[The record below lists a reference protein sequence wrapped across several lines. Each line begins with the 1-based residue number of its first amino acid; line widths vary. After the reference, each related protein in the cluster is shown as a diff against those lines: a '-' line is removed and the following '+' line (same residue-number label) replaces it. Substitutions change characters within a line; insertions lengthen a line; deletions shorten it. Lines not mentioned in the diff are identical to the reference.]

1 MLNNSKWKNAF
12 RLPGILLAAVLTVL
26 CASSVAPV
34 QAQET
39 IRIGL
44 PTKTYYPT
52 IIAETAVRQ
61 KLFEKEGIK
70 AELTIYR
77 SGSETFE
84 AMAAG
89 AADLQL
95 NSAALVAAGRKKG
108 VMTKAVGGA
117 ALGYYGWYLMVKADS
132 KVTQI
137 SELEGKKV
145 GITAAGSAS
154 DVLGRWTMQDRKVKY
169 TTVPLGGGGLVPN
182 MLSGNVDAVVLYSP
196 LSFKIMQEK
205 QGRSLLDFGVE
216 VQPHLSGL
224 WIAPDKF
231 IQDKPQVVQKAVN
244 ALFGA
249 VVFLQ
254 DKANRADAIKL
265 IAEIDEIA
273 PQVAEAELD
282 GNLAKMST
290 TGEMNDQWMGRAL
303 ELAKL
308 VGMTDL
314 APMQDIYVTNFKPV
328 PTKK

>member
-1 MLNNSKWKNAF
+1 MLNMPKWKSA
-12 RLPGILLAAVLTVL
+12 RRHALSAAALALCLAGAVP
-26 CASSVAPV
+26 S

-52 IIAETAVRQ
+52 IIAETALRQ
-61 KLFEKEGIK
+61 GLFAKEGIK

-95 NSAALVAAGRKKG
+95 NSAALVAAGRRKG
-108 VMTKAVGGA
+108 VQTKAVAGA

-132 KVTQI
+132 KI
-137 SELEGKKV
+137 NEIAELEGKKV

-154 DVLGRWTMQDRKVKY
+154 DVLGRWTMQDRKVKF
-169 TTVPLGGGGLVPN
+169 TAVPLGGGGLVPN
-182 MLSGNVDAVVLYSP
+182 LLSGNVEAVVLYSP
-196 LSFKIMQEK
+196 LSFKVMQEK
-205 QGRSLLDFGVE
+205 QARSLMDFGAE
-216 VQPHLSGL
+216 VKPHLSGL
-224 WIAPDKF
+224 WIASDKF

-254 DKANRADAIKL
+254 DKANRAEAIKL

-282 GNLAKMST
+282 GNLSKMST
-290 TGEMNDQWMGRAL
+290 TGEMTEEWLSRAL
-303 ELAKL
+303 DLARL

-314 APMQDIYVTNFKPV
+314 APVQDIYASNFKVV

>member
-1 MLNNSKWKNAF
+1 MLNMLQWNSTRRYA
-12 RLPGILLAAVLTVL
+12 LGAAALALCITGPAPG
-26 CASSVAPV
+26 

-52 IIAETAVRQ
+52 IIAETALRQ
-61 KLFEKEGIK
+61 GLFAKEGIK

-95 NSAALVAAGRKKG
+95 NSAALVAAGRRKG
-108 VMTKAVGGA
+108 VQTKAVAGA

-132 KVTQI
+132 KI
-137 SELEGKKV
+137 NEIAELEGKKV

-154 DVLGRWTMQDRKVKY
+154 DVLGRWTMQDRKVKF
-169 TTVPLGGGGLVPN
+169 TAVPLGGGGLVPN
-182 MLSGNVDAVVLYSP
+182 LLSGNVEAVVLYSP
-196 LSFKIMQEK
+196 LSFMVMQEK
-205 QGRSLLDFGVE
+205 QARSLMDFGAE
-216 VQPHLSGL
+216 VKPHLSGL
-224 WIAPDKF
+224 WIASDKF

-254 DKANRADAIKL
+254 DKANRAEAIKL

-282 GNLAKMST
+282 GNLSKMST
-290 TGEMNDQWMGRAL
+290 TGEMTEEWLSRAL
-303 ELAKL
+303 DLARL

-314 APMQDIYVTNFKPV
+314 APVQDIYASNFKVV

>member
-1 MLNNSKWKNAF
+1 MLNMLQWKSA
-12 RLPGILLAAVLTVL
+12 RRSAWGAAALALCLAGPTPG
-26 CASSVAPV
+26 

-52 IIAETAVRQ
+52 IIAETALRQ
-61 KLFEKEGIK
+61 GLFAKEGIK

-77 SGSETFE
+77 SGSEPFE
-84 AMAAG
+84 AMASG

-95 NSAALVAAGRKKG
+95 NSAALVAAGRRKG
-108 VMTKAVGGA
+108 VQTKAVAGA

-132 KVTQI
+132 KI
-137 SELEGKKV
+137 NEIAELEGKKV

-154 DVLGRWTMQDRKVKY
+154 DVLGRWTMQDRKVKF
-169 TTVPLGGGGLVPN
+169 TAVPLGGGGLVPN
-182 MLSGNVDAVVLYSP
+182 LLSGHVEAVVLYSP
-196 LSFKIMQEK
+196 LSFKVMQEK
-205 QGRSLLDFGVE
+205 QARSLMDFGAE
-216 VQPHLSGL
+216 VKPHLSGL
-224 WIAPDKF
+224 WIASDKF

-254 DKANRADAIKL
+254 DKANRAEAIKL

-282 GNLAKMST
+282 GNLSKMST
-290 TGEMNDQWMGRAL
+290 TGEMTEEWLSRAL
-303 ELAKL
+303 DLARL

-314 APMQDIYVTNFKPV
+314 APVQDIYASNFKVV

>member
-1 MLNNSKWKNAF
+1 MLNMLQWKSA
-12 RLPGILLAAVLTVL
+12 RQYALGAAALGLCLAGPAPG
-26 CASSVAPV
+26 

-52 IIAETAVRQ
+52 IIAETALRQ
-61 KLFEKEGIK
+61 GLFAKEGIK

-95 NSAALVAAGRKKG
+95 NSAALVAAGRRKG
-108 VMTKAVGGA
+108 VQTKAVAGA
-117 ALGYYGWYLMVKADS
+117 ALGYYGWYMMVKADS
-132 KVTQI
+132 KI
-137 SELEGKKV
+137 NEIAELEGKKV

-154 DVLGRWTMQDRKVKY
+154 DVLGRWTMQDRKVKF
-169 TTVPLGGGGLVPN
+169 TAVPLGGGGLVPN
-182 MLSGNVDAVVLYSP
+182 LLSGNVEAVVLYSP
-196 LSFKIMQEK
+196 LSFKVMQEK
-205 QGRSLLDFGVE
+205 QARSLMDFGAE
-216 VQPHLSGL
+216 VKPHLSGL
-224 WIAPDKF
+224 WIASDKF

-254 DKANRADAIKL
+254 DKANRAEAIKL

-282 GNLAKMST
+282 GNLSKMST
-290 TGEMNDQWMGRAL
+290 TGEMTEEWLSRAL
-303 ELAKL
+303 DLARL
-308 VGMTDL
+308 VGMADL
-314 APMQDIYVTNFKPV
+314 APVQDIYASNFKVV

>member
-1 MLNNSKWKNAF
+1 MLNNQEWKTSHW
-12 RLPGILLAAVLTVL
+12 LAAPLVALAIV
-26 CASSVAPV
+26 CASGPAPAA
-34 QAQET
+34 AQET
-39 IRIGL
+39 VRIGL

-52 IIAETAVRQ
+52 IIAETAQRQ
-61 KLFEKEGIK
+61 GLFAKEGIK

-95 NSAALVAAGRKKG
+95 NSAALVAAGRRKG
-108 VMTKAVGGA
+108 VQVKAVAGA

-132 KVTQI
+132 KITQI
-137 SELEGKKV
+137 AELEGKKV

-182 MLSGNVDAVVLYSP
+182 MLTGNVDAVVLYSP

-205 QGRSLLDFGVE
+205 QGRSLMDFGAE
-216 VQPHLSGL
+216 VKPHLSGL

-231 IQDKPQVVQKAVN
+231 IKEKPHLVQKVVN

-254 DKANRADAIKL
+254 DKANRAEAVKL

-290 TGEMNDQWMGRAL
+290 TGEMTEEWLSRAL
-303 ELAKL
+303 ELARL
-308 VGMTDL
+308 VGMSDL
-314 APMQDIYVTNFKPV
+314 APVPEIYAAFKPV
-328 PTKK
+328 PTRK

>member
-1 MLNNSKWKNAF
+1 MLQPTYAKLCPRWIA
-12 RLPGILLAAVLTVL
+12 LAAVAACTI
-26 CASSVAPV
+26 APAA
-34 QAQET
+34 AQET

-52 IIAETAVRQ
+52 IIAETALRQ
-61 KLFEKEGIK
+61 GLFAKEGIK

-95 NSAALVAAGRKKG
+95 NSAALIAAGRKKG
-108 VMTKAVGGA
+108 VPTKAVAGA
-117 ALGYYGWYLMVKADS
+117 ALGYYGWYLTVKADS
-132 KVTQI
+132 KVASI
-137 SELEGKKV
+137 SEFEGKKI

-154 DVLGRWTMQDRKVKY
+154 DVLARWTMQDRKVKF

-182 MLSGNVDAVVLYSP
+182 LLSGNVDAVVLYSP
-196 LSFKIMQEK
+196 LSFKMEQEK
-205 QGRSLLDFGVE
+205 QGRFLIDYGAS
-216 VQPHLSGL
+216 VQAHLSGL

-231 IQDKPQVVQKAVN
+231 IAEKPQVVQKAVN

-254 DKANRADAIKL
+254 DKANRAEAVKL

-273 PQVAEAELD
+273 PSVAQAELD

-290 TGEMNDQWMGRAL
+290 TGEMTEEWLSRAL
-303 ELAKL
+303 ELARL

-314 APMQDIYVTNFKPV
+314 APVQEIYAAFKPV

>member
-1 MLNNSKWKNAF
+1 MLDTLQWKSA
-12 RLPGILLAAVLTVL
+12 RRYALGAAALALCLAGPAPGH
-26 CASSVAPV
+26 
-34 QAQET
+34 AQET

-52 IIAETAVRQ
+52 IIAETALRQ
-61 KLFEKEGIK
+61 GLFAKEGIK

-95 NSAALVAAGRKKG
+95 NSAALVAAGRRKG
-108 VMTKAVGGA
+108 VQTKAVAGA
-117 ALGYYGWYLMVKADS
+117 ALGYYGWYMMVKADS
-132 KVTQI
+132 KI
-137 SELEGKKV
+137 NEIAELEGKKV

-154 DVLGRWTMQDRKVKY
+154 DVLGRWTMQDRKVKF
-169 TTVPLGGGGLVPN
+169 TAVPLGGGGLVPN
-182 MLSGNVDAVVLYSP
+182 LLSGNVEAVVLYSP
-196 LSFKIMQEK
+196 LSFKVMQEK
-205 QGRSLLDFGVE
+205 QARSLMDFGAE
-216 VQPHLSGL
+216 VKPHLSGL
-224 WIAPDKF
+224 WIASDKF

-254 DKANRADAIKL
+254 DKANRAEAIKL

-282 GNLAKMST
+282 GNLSKMST
-290 TGEMNDQWMGRAL
+290 TGEMTEEWLSRAL
-303 ELAKL
+303 DLARL

-314 APMQDIYVTNFKPV
+314 APVQDIYASNFKVV

>member
-1 MLNNSKWKNAF
+1 
-12 RLPGILLAAVLTVL
+12 
-26 CASSVAPV
+26 
-34 QAQET
+34 
-39 IRIGL
+39 
-44 PTKTYYPT
+44 
-52 IIAETAVRQ
+52 
-61 KLFEKEGIK
+61 
-70 AELTIYR
+70 
-77 SGSETFE
+77 
-84 AMAAG
+84 
-89 AADLQL
+89 
-95 NSAALVAAGRKKG
+95 
-108 VMTKAVGGA
+108 
-117 ALGYYGWYLMVKADS
+117 VKADS
-132 KVTQI
+132 KIAQI
-137 SELEGKKV
+137 SEFEGKKI

-154 DVLGRWTMQDRKVKY
+154 DVLARWLMQDRKVKY

-205 QGRSLLDFGVE
+205 QGRSLIDFGAE

-231 IQDKPQVVQKAVN
+231 IQDKPQVVQKAMN

-254 DKANRADAIKL
+254 DKANRAEAVKL

-290 TGEMNDQWMGRAL
+290 TGELREDWLVRAL
-303 ELAKL
+303 DLARL

-314 APMQDIYVTNFKPV
+314 APVGEIYAANFKPV

>member
-1 MLNNSKWKNAF
+1 MLNMLQWKSA
-12 RLPGILLAAVLTVL
+12 RRCALGAAALALWLAG
-26 CASSVAPV
+26 PV
-34 QAQET
+34 PSQAQET

-52 IIAETAVRQ
+52 IIAETALRQ
-61 KLFEKEGIK
+61 GLFAKEGIK

-95 NSAALVAAGRKKG
+95 NSAALVAAGRRKG
-108 VMTKAVGGA
+108 VQTKAVAGA
-117 ALGYYGWYLMVKADS
+117 ALGYYGWYLMVKTDS
-132 KVTQI
+132 KISQI
-137 SELEGKKV
+137 AELEGKKV

-154 DVLGRWTMQDRKVKY
+154 DVLGRWTMQDRKVKF
-169 TTVPLGGGGLVPN
+169 TAVPLGGGGLVPN

-196 LSFKIMQEK
+196 LSFKVMQEK
-205 QGRSLLDFGVE
+205 QGRSLIDYGAE

-231 IQDKPQVVQKAVN
+231 IAEKPQAMQKAVN

-254 DKANRADAIKL
+254 DKGNRAEAIKL
-265 IAEIDEIA
+265 IAEIDEIPA
-273 PQVAEAELD
+273 QVAEAELD
-282 GNLAKMST
+282 GNLSKMST
-290 TGEMNDQWMGRAL
+290 TGEMKEEWLSRAL
-303 ELAKL
+303 DLARL

-314 APMQDIYVTNFKPV
+314 APVAEIYASNFAPA